1 MEEEGSTHRP
11 MLYLVKDGCSRLYK
25 GEDVGGGYGEQD
37 ARAVERK
44 LCATKVDKEEYNTEY
59 HRTKSAEYKTAA
71 EECFY
76 VLIHFIPILS
86 LTAFICLRET

>member
-11 MLYLVKDGCSRLYK
+11 MLYLVKDGCARLYK

-37 ARAVERK
+37 ARTVEHK
-44 LCATKVDKEEYNTEY
+44 LCATKVDKEEYNAEY
-59 HRTKSAEYKTAA
+59 DRTKSAEYKTAA